1 MAQST
6 NFQTI
11 GQPSHDNNF
20 QSASAQQPIAFTPL
34 DVEGAYSLAVAD
46 LKKQLDWIRFH
57 ALKDPDEL
65 IILSRWRLTQFLEA
79 AEALFIAADMM
90 QPIYTSTRLTGGG
103 VPLEQWKETASLAFQ
118 FRKLLLEERRD
129 KEAILDAWEASS
141 TTDSQLLVNLVNSR
155 K

>member
-1 MAQST
+1 M
-6 NFQTI
+6 
-11 GQPSHDNNF
+11 
-20 QSASAQQPIAFTPL
+20 
-34 DVEGAYSLAVAD
+34 AVAD

-90 QPIYTSTRLTGGG
+90 QPIYTYTRLTSNG
-103 VPLEQWKETASLAFQ
+103 VLLEQWKETASLAFQ
-118 FRKLLLEERRD
+118 FRKLFLEERRD

-141 TTDSQLLVNLVNSR
+141 TTDNQLLVNLVNSR